1 MKQFLTVRLSLKNK
15 KLDNLLKTTR
25 QELDSFFNSSVPEP
39 AIFLLNSRKELD
51 IIWGQKTERWVVGGT
66 KYGAIFILDPKIY
79 TKESSHTDKNNFW
92 KTLKHEYCHI
102 YFRHITNGVH
112 PLWLHEGLASYL
124 AGQKKTCN
132 NPLDV
137 FSYFDK
143 TGRGLYD
150 VGYFWV
156 ELLIRKFGKAKFL
169 KLIKALEPK
178 PNLTERIFAAR
189 FYKVYGF
196 KFNKNTLAKLLK

>member
-1 MKQFLTVRLSLKNK
+1 MRKLLSIKLSPENK
-15 KLDNLLKTTR
+15 KLENFLKTAR
-25 QELDSFFNSSVPEP
+25 QELDNFFNSSVPEP

-66 KYGAIFILDPKIY
+66 KYGAIFILNPKVY
-79 TKESSHTDKNNFW
+79 TKESSHTNLNGFW
-92 KTLKHEYCHI
+92 KTMKHEYCHI

-124 AGQKKTCN
+124 ADQKKICN
-132 NPLDV
+132 SPLDV

-143 TGRGLYD
+143 SGKGLYE

-156 ELLIRKFGKAKFL
+156 ELLIKKFGKIKFL
-169 KLIKALEPK
+169 KLVKSLEPK

-196 KFNKNTLAKLLK
+196 KFDKNNLTRLIK